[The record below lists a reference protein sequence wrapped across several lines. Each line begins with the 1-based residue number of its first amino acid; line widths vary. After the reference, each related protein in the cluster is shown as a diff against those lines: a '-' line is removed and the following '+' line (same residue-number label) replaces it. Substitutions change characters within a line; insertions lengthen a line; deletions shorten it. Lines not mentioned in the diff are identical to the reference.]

1 MKRLPRVSSLS
12 RIKTR
17 DWALV
22 RIIQGVTK
30 SATHLDRKRE
40 SSRLWCRQGDENEY
54 TGEEGKE
61 VEGSDSANH
70 ASLSGTCETVV
81 RDDRQAEGD

>member
-1 MKRLPRVSSLS
+1 MSRLPKVSSLS

-40 SSRLWCRQGDENEY
+40 SSRLWCRQGQEDEY
-54 TGEEGKE
+54 TGEEGE
-61 VEGSDSANH
+61 RVEGCDTAHSGNQPPTSPTVESDVTD
-70 ASLSGTCETVV
+70 SGE
-81 RDDRQAEGD
+81 

>member
-1 MKRLPRVSSLS
+1 MKGLPRVSSLS
-12 RIKTR
+12 RIRTR

-40 SSRLWCRQGDENEY
+40 SSRLWCRQGQEDEY
-54 TGEEGKE
+54 TGEEGAE
-61 VEGSDSANH
+61 AEGCDTAHH
-70 ASLSGTCETVV
+70 AGLSGACGPVV
-81 RDDRQAEGD
+81 QDVPQTEGD

>member
-1 MKRLPRVSSLS
+1 MKGLPKVSSLS
-12 RIKTR
+12 RIRTR

-40 SSRLWCRQGDENEY
+40 SSRLWCRQGQEDEY
-54 TGEEGKE
+54 TREEGAE
-61 VEGSDSANH
+61 
-70 ASLSGTCETVV
+70 
-81 RDDRQAEGD
+81 AEGCDTAHHGSVPASSSSVDPYEP

>member
-1 MKRLPRVSSLS
+1 MKGLPRVSSLS

-40 SSRLWCRQGDENEY
+40 SSRLWCRQGQEDEY
-54 TGEEGKE
+54 TGEEGAE
-61 VEGSDSANH
+61 VEGCDTAHHGSVP
-70 ASLSGTCETVV
+70 ASSSSVDPYEH
-81 RDDRQAEGD
+81 